1 MTDWALKT
9 PLSVLDNNDSQISEV
24 LLFGVLLFNDA
35 KNASILNPTIRHI
48 IDTKRCFTFLLLIND
63 KFCKLAVLNILFSLT
78 SFLAALKESV

>member
-24 LLFGVLLFNDA
+24 LLFGVLLFKDA

-63 KFCKLAVLNILFSLT
+63 KFCKLC
-78 SFLAALKESV
+78 SFEYFVFANVFLSGS